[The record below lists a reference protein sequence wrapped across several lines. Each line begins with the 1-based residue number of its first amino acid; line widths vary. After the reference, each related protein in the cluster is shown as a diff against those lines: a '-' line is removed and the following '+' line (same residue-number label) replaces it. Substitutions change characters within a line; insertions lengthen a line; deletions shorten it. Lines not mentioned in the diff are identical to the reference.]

1 MTTGA
6 VFCIF
11 PIERS
16 GVLNSHNHEK
26 RNLFTDIFIERRK
39 DMIGDRNCSF
49 IQPLAPSFLAASP
62 VRRMVCD
69 KMRLSRRI
77 AEGEGSEAYDMMKDT
92 HHPIPSD
99 RVNVSTRQIRQ
110 GNPAVTDTSH

>member
-39 DMIGDRNCSF
+39 DMIGDILPRRLTRTPRGVRQNAPFKEDRRRRGIRGLRYDKGYSSSYFFSQGERQHSPDSPRKPCSH
-49 IQPLAPSFLAASP
+49 
-62 VRRMVCD
+62 
-69 KMRLSRRI
+69 
-77 AEGEGSEAYDMMKDT
+77 GY
-92 HHPIPSD
+92 
-99 RVNVSTRQIRQ
+99 
-110 GNPAVTDTSH
+110 